1 MLFCLS
7 SVENISRQINLSR
20 QIYEPSRRW
29 FWERW
34 GIYELAELLFCS
46 IKGNMVGTPER
57 CNSDRS
63 PRSFCG
69 FQLILE
75 TRATIVSIFLRFLIV
90 FSTNRRGKTRTLS
103 AIETRCDAHSGSGS
117 SDTRGGS
124 QKRGKMISQESET
137 SSKGYDVWMTSPQCL
152 LMSGSTRWPPSS
164 TLCLPNIVGIILH
177 HQNPR
182 L

>member
-7 SVENISRQINLSR
+7 SVENVDGQIKPESSNIRAITKMVLGKMGGFMSSRS
-20 QIYEPSRRW
+20 
-29 FWERW
+29 
-34 GIYELAELLFCS
+34 FCS

-137 SSKGYDVWMTSPQCL
+137 SSKGYDVWMTSPQRL